1 MNMEQDYRLAIDDEE
16 YSYPIG
22 FEDEPEGDEEELW
35 DDPFDEDDTE
45 DNGPFY
51 DPQGG
56 GYW

>member
-16 YSYPIG
+16 YPIG
-22 FEDEPEGDEEELW
+22 FEDEPEWDEEELW

-45 DNGPFY
+45 EDGPFY

-56 GYW
+56 NYW